1 MTAKIGEALRK
12 NHRKISTEISVI
24 DNNCIAIE
32 PRNIDTKFN
41 YYLHK
46 IIDFDWFINPG
57 TVPSISVPKYRSF
70 FVALPCVM
78 EQKAIAAF
86 LDRKTAQID
95 QAITVKEK
103 QITLLKERR
112 QVLIQNAV
120 TRGIDPDAALRDSG
134 MPWIG
139 KIPKHWSV
147 KRAKYL
153 FNEID
158 ERSKDGQEELLSVS
172 HMTGVTPRSEK
183 NVTMFMAEDY
193 TGSKTCQ
200 KGDLVFNIMWTWM
213 GALGVADRAG
223 IVSSSYGIFR
233 QQLSETFNS
242 DYLEYLLKTTH
253 YIERYNQVSTGL
265 HSSRLRFYAHMFFD
279 MELGFPSRKEQ
290 DHIVTFIKEKSGK
303 IDKKITLQQ
312 QQIARLKEYKAT
324 LINSAVTGK
333 IKVAVEVAA

>member
-1 MTAKIGEALRK
+1 MCS
-12 NHRKISTEISVI
+12 N
-24 DNNCIAIE
+24 
-32 PRNIDTKFN
+32 TKFDYN
-41 YYLHK
+41 SSKYGFEVNPEKHELQCVSETYLK
-46 IIDFDWFINPG
+46 KSPDALVRDGDFIFADTSEDIDGSGNFSQVQGDSRVFAG
-57 TVPSISVPKYRSF
+57 YHTVIARPALDVNKRFLAYVCDSLSYRLQIRSKVKGVKVYSITQSILKKT
-70 FVALPCVM
+70 FVWIPRLP
-78 EQKAIAAF
+78 EQETIAVY

-120 TRGIDPDAALRDSG
+120 TRGIDPNATMRDSG
-134 MPWIG
+134 VPWIG
-139 KIPKHWSV
+139 EIPKHWSV

-213 GALGVADRAG
+213 GALGVADRTG

-233 QQLSETFNS
+233 QQLSETLNS

-253 YIERYNQVSTGL
+253 YIR
-265 HSSRLRFYAHMFFD
+265 
-279 MELGFPSRKEQ
+279 
-290 DHIVTFIKEKSGK
+290 EKS
-303 IDKKITLQQ
+303 
-312 QQIARLKEYKAT
+312 
-324 LINSAVTGK
+324 
-333 IKVAVEVAA
+333 